1 MLEELFDWIVGNVPR
16 DTWIAWLN
24 GAAGAGKSA
33 ICQSIAEICIQ
44 RDIKVASFFFFR
56 ADATRNNLDPVIA
69 TLAYQVIQLFPEA
82 KDLIIQ
88 SIESYPL
95 IFEQAFSTQ
104 LDVLVITPI
113 QRLHLSNKISTIL
126 LIIDGVDEC
135 LGDIHQLDLIRTFGR
150 SLRDRSLPLIVLLG
164 SRRESHIQ
172 MAFNAPEID
181 DVLKQVPL
189 DDNYQAPEDIQHF
202 LAERCLGPTWPAEE
216 CVEEIV
222 IKSSGQFIYA
232 SVVIKFVSVPS
243 SSPSTRL
250 DIVRGLRPAVRMA
263 PFAELD
269 TLYHHISS
277 QVEDITA
284 ALGNR
289 DPCVFHAG
297 HFHLLACNS
306 IFLRH

>member
-69 TLAYQVIQLFPEA
+69 TLAYQVIQLLPEA

-95 IFEQAFSTQ
+95 IFERAFSTQ

-113 QRLHLSNKISTIL
+113 QRLYFSNKISTIL

-135 LGDIHQLDLIRTFGR
+135 LGDIHQLDLIRTCGR
-150 SLRDRSLPLIVLLG
+150 SLRDKSLPLIVLLG

-172 MAFNAPEID
+172 LAFNAPEID
-181 DVLKQVPL
+181 GSKAGAAGRQLPG
-189 DDNYQAPEDIQHF
+189 A
-202 LAERCLGPTWPAEE
+202 
-216 CVEEIV
+216 
-222 IKSSGQFIYA
+222 
-232 SVVIKFVSVPS
+232 
-243 SSPSTRL
+243 
-250 DIVRGLRPAVRMA
+250 RGHTTFSRRA
-263 PFAELD
+263 F
-269 TLYHHISS
+269 
-277 QVEDITA
+277 
-284 ALGNR
+284 
-289 DPCVFHAG
+289 
-297 HFHLLACNS
+297 
-306 IFLRH
+306 